1 MTTKNLLARRAFI
14 AASLCVAIFVSIVS
28 GQQTPAQDEPDDV
41 VRIST
46 ELVQTS
52 VMVFDKQGRFVEG
65 LKPEQ
70 FELKVDGK
78 PVQLSFFERVMAGTA
93 SEEKLIATA
102 ARGATTASTA
112 SSIPSSTSFRGRT
125 IVFFIDDL
133 HLSADSVDRTRK
145 TILEFVE
152 NQMAPTDQV
161 AIASASGQI
170 GFLQQFTELKAVL
183 RAAIARLNYRPY
195 TVRDAENI
203 TMTEYTALKIDQGD
217 KDASDHYVEELLKAS
232 NYRNPGG
239 NLGPGSPSPFG
250 GKSSQGQT
258 SGMPRES
265 ATRVVKE
272 RAQVLL
278 KQAAS
283 VTINTLSSLESLM
296 RSSSQLPGRKLVF
309 FISDGFYLNDRNTGF
324 GDKLK
329 NITDA
334 ATRAG
339 VVIYT
344 IDARGLVS
352 MTDASSNRADPQ
364 GRLSRANIGELS
376 SSQDPLTALAGDTG
390 GRALL
395 NAGALTPAV
404 TNALKETSNYYLLAW
419 RPSAEDQRSANFK
432 RIEISVI
439 GRPELSVRLPRG
451 FMAGQAVA
459 AAKSTEVK
467 TTPSDAKAPATAA
480 AKGAEA
486 DIRAALAA
494 SSPRK
499 GLPTQLSV
507 SFVDVPNTGPVLTSS
522 VQMATDVLGYG
533 AEGKQPAAIDVAGI
547 VLNDQGKQAGSFKTR
562 VNVNPLAE
570 GRAIENPGV
579 IYSHK
584 LQLKPGLYQVRVAA
598 RDDKSGRTGSAVQW
612 IEIPDLASR
621 RLTLSSMLVGGQFI
635 GSSQKQ
641 ATGGATT
648 QEQVQFSVDRR
659 FKANSHLNF
668 LTIIYNAARGA
679 GGAGAPDLEAQIRIS
694 RDGQTIVASPVRKL
708 AIDAGMDAARIPY
721 GADIG
726 LKSMTAG
733 RYVLQVT
740 INDRVAQT
748 SATQQIT
755 FEIE

>member
-1 MTTKNLLARRAFI
+1 MTTSNLSVRRALI
-14 AASLCVAIFVSIVS
+14 AALVCVAIFGSIVT
-28 GQQTPAQDEPDDV
+28 GQQTPAQQDEPDDV

-52 VMVFDKQGRFVEG
+52 AMVFDKQGRFVEG

-93 SEEKLIATA
+93 REEKLITTA
-102 ARGATTASTA
+102 ARTANVSTTA
-112 SSIPSSTSFRGRT
+112 SSIPTSTSIRGRT

-145 TILEFVE
+145 TVLEFVE

-161 AIASASGQI
+161 AIASTTGQI
-170 GFLQQFTELKAVL
+170 GFLQQFTDLRAVL

-203 TMTEYTALKIDQGD
+203 PMTEYTALKIDQGD

-232 NYRNPGG
+232 NFRSPGG
-239 NLGPGSPSPFG
+239 SLGPGNTSPFG
-250 GKSSQGQT
+250 GKSAKGQT
-258 SGMPRES
+258 SGMTREA

-272 RAQVLL
+272 RAEVLL
-278 KQAAS
+278 QQSAS
-283 VTINTLSSLESLM
+283 VTINTLSTLESLM

-309 FISDGFYLNDRNTGF
+309 FISDGFYLNDRNTGY
-324 GDKLK
+324 GEKLK
-329 NITDA
+329 QITDA

-352 MTDASSNRADPQ
+352 MTDASSNRVDPN
-364 GRLSRANIGELS
+364 GRLSRSNIGELS
-376 SSQDPLTALAGDTG
+376 ASQDPLTALAGDTG

-419 RPSAEDQRSANFK
+419 RPAAEEQKNANFK
-432 RIEISVI
+432 RIEVSIA
-439 GRPELSVRLPRG
+439 GRPDLSVRLPRG
-451 FMAGQAVA
+451 FLTNQA
-459 AAKSTEVK
+459 AAARSAEAKAAL
-467 TTPSDAKAPATAA
+467 SDAKSLATP
-480 AKGAEA
+480 AKGLEA
-486 DIRAALAA
+486 DIRTALTA
-494 SSPRK
+494 STPKK
-499 GLPTQLSV
+499 GLPTQLAV

-522 VQMATDVLGYG
+522 AQMATDVLGYG
-533 AEGKQPAAIDVAGI
+533 ADGKQPAAIDVAGI

-570 GRAIENPGV
+570 GRAAVEHPGV
-579 IYSHK
+579 IYSYK
-584 LQLKPGLYQVRVAA
+584 MPLKPGLYQVRVAA
-598 RDDKSGRTGSAVQW
+598 RDDKSGRVGSALQW
-612 IEIPDLASR
+612 VEIPDLASH

-641 ATGGATT
+641 AAGTSA

-659 FKANSHLNF
+659 FKADSHLNF
-668 LTIIYNAARGA
+668 LTIIYNATRGA
-679 GGAGAPDLEAQIRIS
+679 SGAGAPDLEAQIKIT
-694 RDGQTIVASPVRKL
+694 RDGQTIVTSPVRKL
-708 AIDAGMDAARIPY
+708 VIDAGTDAARIPY

-726 LKSMTAG
+726 LKSMPAG

-748 SATQQIT
+748 SATQQTT

>member
-1 MTTKNLLARRAFI
+1 MTTPNLFARRFFI
-14 AASLCVAIFVSIVS
+14 AALVCVLIFGSMVF
-28 GQQTPAQDEPDDV
+28 GQQNPAQTEEPDDV

-46 ELVQTS
+46 ELVQTG
-52 VMVFDKQGRFVEG
+52 VMVFDKQGRFIEG

-102 ARGATTASTA
+102 GRGTTTPATA
-112 SSIPSSTSFRGRT
+112 SSIPTSTSVRGRT

-133 HLSADSVDRTRK
+133 HLSAESVDRTRK

-170 GFLQQFTELKAVL
+170 GFLQKFTDLKAVL

-232 NYRNPGG
+232 NYKNPGG

-250 GKSSQGQT
+250 GKSTQGQS
-258 SGMPRES
+258 SGMTRES
-265 ATRVVKE
+265 AARVVKE

-278 KQAAS
+278 QQAAS
-283 VTINTLSSLESLM
+283 ITINTLSTLESLM

-309 FISDGFYLNDRNTGF
+309 FISDGFYLNDRNTGY

-329 NITDA
+329 QITDA

-352 MTDASSNRADPQ
+352 TTDASSNRADPN

-376 SSQDPLTALAGDTG
+376 ASQDPLTALAADTG

-419 RPSAEDQRSANFK
+419 RPAAEEQRNANFK
-432 RIEISVI
+432 RIEVSIAS
-439 GRPELSVRLPRG
+439 RPDLTVRLPRG
-451 FMAGQAVA
+451 FMTGQAVG
-459 AAKSTEVK
+459 AAKSAEAK
-467 TTPSDAKAPATAA
+467 TPPSDAKAPATAV
-480 AKGAEA
+480 KGPEA

-494 SSPRK
+494 PAPRK
-499 GLPTQLSV
+499 GLPTELSV

-533 AEGKQPAAIDVAGI
+533 ADGKQPAAIDVAGI

-570 GRAIENPGV
+570 GRAADHPGV

-584 LQLKPGLYQVRVAA
+584 LPLKPGIYQVRVAA
-598 RDDKSGRTGSAVQW
+598 RDDKSGRTGSNAQW

-641 ATGGATT
+641 ATGGNS

-668 LTIIYNAARGA
+668 LTIIYNAAQS
-679 GGAGAPDLEAQIRIS
+679 GAGAPDLEATIRIT
-694 RDGQTIVASPVRKL
+694 RDGQTIVTSPVRKL
-708 AIDAGMDAARIPY
+708 AIDPGMDAARIPY

-726 LKSMTAG
+726 LKSMPAG

>member
-1 MTTKNLLARRAFI
+1 MTTLNLFARRIFT
-14 AASLCVAIFVSIVS
+14 AAVMCVAIFNSIVS
-28 GQQTPAQDEPDDV
+28 GQNAATQQDEPDDV

-78 PVQLSFFERVMAGTA
+78 PVQLSFFERVLAGTA
-93 SEEKLIATA
+93 GEEKLIATA
-102 ARGATTASTA
+102 ARGATATA
-112 SSIPSSTSFRGRT
+112 SSIPSSTSVRGRT

-161 AIASASGQI
+161 AIASATGQI
-170 GFLQQFTELKAVL
+170 GFLQQFTDLKAVL

-217 KDASDHYVEELLKAS
+217 KDASDHYVEELLKAT

-250 GKSSQGQT
+250 GKPAQGQT
-258 SGMPRES
+258 SGMTRES
-265 ATRVVKE
+265 ATRVVRE

-278 KQAAS
+278 QQSAA
-283 VTINTLSSLESLM
+283 VTINTLSTLESLM

-309 FISDGFYLNDRNTGF
+309 FISDGFYLNDRNTGY

-329 NITDA
+329 QITDA

-352 MTDASSNRADPQ
+352 MTDAASNRADPQ
-364 GRLSRANIGELS
+364 GRLSRSNIGELS
-376 SSQDPLTALAGDTG
+376 ASQDPLTALAGDTG

-419 RPSAEDQRSANFK
+419 RPAAEDQRNANFK
-432 RIEISVI
+432 RIEVSVT
-439 GRPELSVRLPRG
+439 GRPDVTVRLPRG
-451 FMAGQAVA
+451 FMTGQAVA
-459 AAKSTEVK
+459 AAKSAEAK
-467 TTPSDAKAPATAA
+467 TSPADAKAP

-494 SSPRK
+494 SAPKK

-507 SFVDVPNTGPVLTSS
+507 SFVDVPSTGPVLTSS

-533 AEGKQPAAIDVAGI
+533 ADGKQPAAIDLAGI

-570 GRAIENPGV
+570 GRAVVENPGV

-584 LQLKPGLYQVRVAA
+584 LPLKPGVYQVRVAA
-598 RDDKSGRTGSAVQW
+598 RDDKSGRVGSAVQW
-612 IEIPDLASR
+612 VEIPDLASR
-621 RLTLSSMLVGGQFI
+621 RLMLSSMLVGGQFI

-641 ATGGATT
+641 ATGGGA

-668 LTIIYNAARGA
+668 LTIIYNAARGS
-679 GGAGAPDLEAQIRIS
+679 GGSGAPDLEAQIRIT
-694 RDGQTIVASPVRKL
+694 RDGQTIVTSPVRKL
-708 AIDAGMDAARIPY
+708 TMDAGTDAARIPY

-726 LKSMTAG
+726 LKSMPAG

-748 SATQQIT
+748 SATQQTT